1 MKDIEIKSVDAVEVV
16 MPSKITLYCCI
27 YWFNGVMFS
36 NTPTTNKQQQEQYAW
51 GMAKNSDHCEIYKFE
66 IDAPKVGG
74 VK

>member
-1 MKDIEIKSVDAVEVV
+1 
-16 MPSKITLYCCI
+16 
-27 YWFNGVMFS
+27 MFS

-51 GMAKNSDHCEIYKFE
+51 GMAKNSDYCEIYKFE